1 MRASND
7 TYLVRF
13 YFKDLNL
20 STIRNFLND
29 YLSQKS
35 GELARNSLNDYLSQK
50 SREKDQIDLDTAFQS
65 LRDGYIIEHFP
76 WDDQGN
82 PEGIFWGLSYIDR
95 FSKPEYSSII
105 EISEKTKQYIKEKHK
120 FNEYGYNRCIDGFE
134 TSQPTSEPDNK
145 FCIGFKDFSIET
157 IEKYIRYYIGNVT
170 IDVNTD
176 LGTKNL
182 VLINQAMKNLENG
195 IIYCGYEDFRK
206 LESLDIFL

>member
-29 YLSQKS
+29 YLSQ
-35 GELARNSLNDYLSQK
+35 R
-50 SREKDQIDLDTAFQS
+50 SRKKDRITLDTAFQS
-65 LRDGYIIEHFP
+65 LRDGYITEHFP

-95 FSKPEYSSII
+95 FSSPDYSII
-105 EISEKTKQYIKEKHK
+105 VRISERTKQYIKEKHE
-120 FNEYGYNRCIDGFE
+120 FNEYGFAKGIDGFE
-134 TSQPTSEPDNK
+134 TSQPTSVQDNK
-145 FCIGFKDFSIET
+145 FFIAFKDFSIET
-157 IEKYIRYYIGNVT
+157 IEKYIRHYIG
-170 IDVNTD
+170 DVPMYAHANPETE
-176 LGTKNL
+176 NL

-195 IIYCGYEDFRK
+195 IICCGYEDFRK
-206 LESLDIFL
+206 LEVLNIFN